1 MDQYIQI
8 IFYHFILSDSVLALK
23 MKPDFFDKADKIKI
37 CFKLAQEYV
46 LKYHTAPSTAQMKE
60 LIHINDMSE
69 QVDDNDVDIIYAQAP
84 KVKEFTQEW
93 LYDNATA
100 WAQWKNFLLSIRN
113 MNSYIKLNQENV
125 SVENVKEIME
135 HAKALFNQNCIIEF
149 AEDSGHGSDFWDAK
163 NHKRIKMARYS
174 TGYPFL
180 DLCMDGGYFAG
191 SLIAL
196 VGAPKIGKSLWLQN
210 LCAESVKHGENNA
223 YITLELAEEIVNTR
237 IGANLFNIKSSEYH
251 LIAEDD
257 EKMKEVMQ
265 GFKRSCIVPPG
276 ALIIKQF
283 PTSAASVVDLEAFLL
298 EKESELST
306 EGRPFHFKNVFVDYI
321 NIMRNYRNPNT
332 ENTYMKIK
340 QIAEDLRAMA
350 IKHNWTII
358 TATQTNRAQFDTNDI
373 NGSNVSE
380 STALIA
386 TVDLMFGI
394 IASPEMRN
402 NNKYVLKCM
411 YDRVARKDGYKKDFT
426 LAVDYLRITED
437 LNEPYRDSEVY
448 VPSNGRINTNEYKPQ
463 YNKGGYKE
471 PPAQQPLGSP
481 MQIKP
486 NTGFE
491 APAVIQTPP
500 QKKQPT
506 ATGMSLGIP
515 LDASPTMPPPN
526 PLIRNAVNITGNGLF
541 DKN

>member
-1 MDQYIQI
+1 MINVNNIEY
-8 IFYHFILSDSVLALK
+8 IFYHFILTDTELTSKTKPEFFNSPCSRACFGLAR
-23 MKPDFFDKADKIKI
+23 D
-37 CFKLAQEYV
+37 YV
-46 LKYHTAPSTAQMKE
+46 MKYHTPPTLTEMQE
-60 LIHINDMSE
+60 LIKLNNLSE
-69 QVDDNDVDIIYAQAP
+69 TVKDDLIEILYTFKERLN
-84 KVKEFTQEW
+84 EFTQEW

-100 WAQWKNFLLSIRN
+100 WVQWMNFLKSVNN
-113 MNSYIKLNQENV
+113 MNSYLKLNQEGI
-125 SVENVKEIME
+125 SVDNIKEVME
-135 HAKALFNQNCIIEF
+135 HAKAMFNQECIIEF
-149 AEDSGHGSDFWDAK
+149 ADDNGHGSDFWDAK

-191 SLIAL
+191 SLVTF

-251 LIAEDD
+251 LVANDD
-257 EKMKEVMQ
+257 EKMKEIIQ
-265 GFKRSCIVPPG
+265 NFRRSCLVPPG
-276 ALIIKQF
+276 ALIVKQF
-283 PTSAASVVDLEAFLL
+283 PTSAASVIDLEGFLL
-298 EKESELST
+298 EKEMELST
-306 EGRPFHFKNVFVDYI
+306 EGHPFHFKNVFVDYI

-426 LAVDYLRITED
+426 LHVDYLRITED
-437 LNEPYRDSEVY
+437 LSEPYRDSEVC
-448 VPSNGRINTNEYKPQ
+448 VPGKGRMNMNEYNTNQQAYQSTSSMRPNVSFDKKPAMSSTA
-463 YNKGGYKE
+463 KGMNIG
-471 PPAQQPLGSP
+471 
-481 MQIKP
+481 
-486 NTGFE
+486 
-491 APAVIQTPP
+491 
-500 QKKQPT
+500 
-506 ATGMSLGIP
+506 GIP
-515 LDASPTMPPPN
+515 LDAASTVPPPN
-526 PLIRNAVNITGNGLF
+526 PMLRNTVNITGTGLF
-541 DKN
+541 DKK

>member
-1 MDQYIQI
+1 MDNNIEYV
-8 IFYHFILSDSVLALK
+8 FYHFILTDTELTSK
-23 MKPDFFDKADKIKI
+23 TQPDFFKAEKVRI
-37 CFKLAQEYV
+37 CFDLARNYV
-46 LKYHTAPSTAQMKE
+46 MKYHTPPSMEQMLE
-60 LIHINDMSE
+60 LIHINNFSDKVE
-69 QVDDNDVDIIYAQAP
+69 DDVVEIIYKGYLP
-84 KVKEFTQEW
+84 KLREFTQEW

-100 WAQWKNFLLSIRN
+100 WVQWMNFLLSIRN
-113 MNSYIKLNQENV
+113 MNSYIKLNQEGI
-125 SVENVKEIME
+125 SAENAKEVME
-135 HAKALFNQNCIIEF
+135 HAKAMFNQNCIIEF
-149 AEDSGHGSDFWDAK
+149 TEDNGHGSDFWDAK
-163 NHKRIKMARYS
+163 NHKRVKMQRYS

-191 SLIAL
+191 SLVTF

-210 LCAESVKHGENNA
+210 LCAKSVQHGENNA

-251 LIAEDD
+251 LVANDD
-257 EKMKEVMQ
+257 EKMKDVIQ
-265 GFKRSCIVPPG
+265 KFKKSCIVPPG
-276 ALIIKQF
+276 ALIVKQF
-283 PTSAASVVDLEAFLL
+283 PTSAASVIDLEGFLL
-298 EKESELST
+298 EKEMELST
-306 EGRPFHFKNVFVDYI
+306 EGKPFHFKNVFVDYI

-426 LAVDYLRITED
+426 LSVDYLRITED
-437 LNEPYRDSEVY
+437 LNEAYRDSEVY
-448 VPSNGRINTNEYKPQ
+448 IPTNGKINTVDYKPQ
-463 YNKGGYKE
+463 NYIQLN
-471 PPAQQPLGSP
+471 PNAQPTGHMQP
-481 MQIKP
+481 
-486 NTGFE
+486 NANFE
-491 APAVIQTPP
+491 
-500 QKKQPT
+500 KKSAT
-506 ATGMSLGIP
+506 ATGMVTGSIP
-515 LDASPTMPPPN
+515 LDAAQTIPPQN
-526 PLIRNAVNITGNGLF
+526 PMLRNTVNITGSGLF

>member
-1 MDQYIQI
+1 MDNNIEYI
-8 IFYHFILSDSVLALK
+8 FFHYILTDTELTSK
-23 MKPDFFDKADKIKI
+23 TQPDFFKAECARI
-37 CFKLAQEYV
+37 CFGLARDYV
-46 LKYHTAPSTAQMKE
+46 LKYHTAPSLAQMKE
-60 LIHINDMSE
+60 LVHLNNFAE
-69 QVDDNDVDIIYAQAP
+69 QVNDDLIEIIYSFVG
-84 KVKEFTQEW
+84 KLSEFTQEW

-100 WAQWKNFLLSIRN
+100 WVQWMNFLQSVNAMSTYL
-113 MNSYIKLNQENV
+113 KLNKEGI
-125 SVENVKEIME
+125 SVDNVKEVME
-135 HAKALFNQNCIIEF
+135 HAKAMFNQNCIVEF
-149 AEDSGHGSDFWDAK
+149 TEDSGHGSDFWDAK

-180 DLCMDGGYFAG
+180 DLCMDGGYFSG
-191 SLIAL
+191 SLVTF

-251 LIAEDD
+251 LVADDD
-257 EKMKEVMQ
+257 EKMKEIIQ
-265 GFKRSCIVPPG
+265 NFRRSCIVPPG
-276 ALIIKQF
+276 ALIVKQF
-283 PTSAASVVDLEAFLL
+283 PTSAASVIDLEGFLL
-298 EKESELST
+298 EKEMELST
-306 EGRPFHFKNVFVDYI
+306 EGHPFHFKNVFVDYI

-426 LAVDYLRITED
+426 LHVDYLRITED
-437 LNEPYRDSEVY
+437 LSEPYRDSEVH
-448 VPSNGRINTNEYKPQ
+448 VPSAGRINAPDYRQQAKPMI
-463 YNKGGYKE
+463 
-471 PPAQQPLGSP
+471 QQSSGFGP
-481 MQIKP
+481 MQP
-486 NTGFE
+486 NAGFDN
-491 APAVIQTPP
+491 ANKNTKA
-500 QKKQPT
+500 QKQST
-506 ATGMSLGIP
+506 AMSMTMGSIP
-515 LDASPTMPPPN
+515 LDAASTVPPPN
-526 PLIRNAVNITGNGLF
+526 PLLKNAVNITGNGLF
-541 DKN
+541 DKK

>member
-8 IFYHFILSDSVLALK
+8 IFYHFILSDTELALK
-23 MKPDFFDKADKIKI
+23 MKPDFFDADRLRI

-46 LKYHTAPSTAQMKE
+46 LKYHTAPSAVQLKE
-60 LIHINDMSE
+60 LIHITDMTD
-69 QVDDNDVDIIYAQAP
+69 QVGDDIVDIIYSSEE
-84 KVKEFTQEW
+84 KVREFTQEW

-113 MNSYIKLNQENV
+113 MNSYIKLNQESV

-135 HAKALFNQNCIIEF
+135 HAKSLFNQNCIIEF
-149 AEDSGHGSDFWDAK
+149 SEDGGHGSDFWDAK
-163 NHKRIKMARYS
+163 NHKRVKMARYS

-180 DLCMDGGYFAG
+180 DLCMDGGYFTG
-191 SLIAL
+191 SLITF

-251 LIAEDD
+251 LVANDD

-276 ALIIKQF
+276 ALIVKQF
-283 PTSAASVVDLEAFLL
+283 PTSAASVIDLEAFLL
-298 EKESELST
+298 EKESELSV
-306 EGRPFHFKNVFVDYI
+306 EGKPFHFKNVFVDYI

-426 LAVDYLRITED
+426 LSVDYLRITED
-437 LNEPYRDSEVY
+437 PNEPYRDSEVY
-448 VPSNGRINTNEYKPQ
+448 VPSNGRINTTH
-463 YNKGGYKE
+463 YNSNYRE
-471 PPAQQPLGSP
+471 PQQPQPQSQASISMG
-481 MQIKP
+481 QIRP
-486 NTGFE
+486 NTSFE
-491 APAVIQTPP
+491 TSAP

-506 ATGMSLGIP
+506 ASGISVGIP
-515 LDASPTMPPPN
+515 LDAAPTIPPPN
-526 PLIRNAVNITGNGLF
+526 PLLRNAVNITGNGLF
-541 DKN
+541 DKK

>member
-8 IFYHFILSDSVLALK
+8 IFYHFILSDTELALK
-23 MKPDFFDKADKIKI
+23 MKSDFFDADRLKI

-46 LKYHTAPSTAQMKE
+46 LKYHTAPSAVQLKE

-69 QVDDNDVDIIYAQAP
+69 QVGDDIVDVIYSSEE
-84 KVKEFTQEW
+84 KVREFTQEW

-113 MNSYIKLNQENV
+113 MNSYIKLNQESV

-135 HAKALFNQNCIIEF
+135 HAKSLFNQNCIIEF
-149 AEDSGHGSDFWDAK
+149 AEDNGHGSDFWDAK
-163 NHKRIKMARYS
+163 NHKRVKMARYS

-180 DLCMDGGYFAG
+180 DLCMDGGYFTG
-191 SLIAL
+191 SLITF

-251 LIAEDD
+251 LVANDD

-276 ALIIKQF
+276 ALIVKQF
-283 PTSAASVVDLEAFLL
+283 PTSAASVIDLEAFLL
-298 EKESELST
+298 EKEAELSV
-306 EGRPFHFKNVFVDYI
+306 EGKPFHFKNVFVDYI

-426 LAVDYLRITED
+426 LSVDYLRITED

-448 VPSNGRINTNEYKPQ
+448 VPSNGRINTNEYKHQYSGNYREPQ
-463 YNKGGYKE
+463 
-471 PPAQQPLGSP
+471 QQTASAP
-481 MQIKP
+481 MGQIRP
-486 NTGFE
+486 NTNFE
-491 APAVIQTPP
+491 TPAP

-506 ATGMSLGIP
+506 ASGMTVGIP
-515 LDASPTMPPPN
+515 LDAAPTIPPPN
-526 PLIRNAVNITGNGLF
+526 PLLRNTVNITGNGLF
-541 DKN
+541 DKK

>member
-8 IFYHFILSDSVLALK
+8 IFYHFILSDFELAIK
-23 MKPDFFDKADKIKI
+23 MKPDFFEKADTIRN
-37 CFKLAQEYV
+37 CFKLAQDYV
-46 LKYHTAPSTAQMKE
+46 LKYHAAPTAVQMKE
-60 LIHINDMSE
+60 LVHINDMSE
-69 QVDDNDVDIIYAQAP
+69 QVSDSDIDIIYAQAT
-84 KVKEFTQEW
+84 KVKEFTHEW

-135 HAKALFNQNCIIEF
+135 HAKSLFNQNCIIEF
-149 AEDSGHGSDFWDAK
+149 SEDAGHGSDFWDAK

-191 SLIAL
+191 SLVTF

-251 LIAEDD
+251 LMANDD
-257 EKMKEVMQ
+257 EKMKEIIQ

-276 ALIIKQF
+276 ALIVKQF
-283 PTSAASVVDLEAFLL
+283 PTSAASVLDLEAFLL
-298 EKESELST
+298 EKESELSV
-306 EGRPFHFKNVFVDYI
+306 EGKPFHFKNIFVDYI

-340 QIAEDLRAMA
+340 QIAEDLRAIA
-350 IKHNWTII
+350 IKHNWTIV

-373 NGSNVSE
+373 NGTNVSE

-411 YDRVARKDGYKKDFT
+411 YDRVARKDGYKKDYS
-426 LAVDYLRITED
+426 LSVDYLRITED
-437 LNEPYRDSEVY
+437 LTAPYKDSEVY
-448 VPSNGRINTNEYKPQ
+448 VPSSGRINTNEYKSQ
-463 YNKGGYKE
+463 YNSVSGNKE
-471 PPAQQPLGSP
+471 HCTEHRAINSFGSI
-481 MQIKP
+481 QP
-486 NTGFE
+486 NTEFE
-491 APAVIQTPP
+491 HQNMTP
-500 QKKQPT
+500 QKKQST
-506 ATGMSLGIP
+506 AVGISIGIP
-515 LDASPTMPPPN
+515 LDTSPTLPPSN
-526 PLIRNAVNITGNGLF
+526 TLLRNTVNVTGNGLF

>member
-1 MDQYIQI
+1 MINVNNIEY
-8 IFYHFILSDSVLALK
+8 IFYHFILTDTELTSKTKPEFFNSPCSRACFGLAR
-23 MKPDFFDKADKIKI
+23 D
-37 CFKLAQEYV
+37 YV
-46 LKYHTAPSTAQMKE
+46 MKYHTPPTLTEMQE
-60 LIHINDMSE
+60 LIKLNNLSE
-69 QVDDNDVDIIYAQAP
+69 TAKDDLIEILYTFKERLN
-84 KVKEFTQEW
+84 EFTQEW

-100 WAQWKNFLLSIRN
+100 WVQWMNFLKSVNN
-113 MNSYIKLNQENV
+113 MNSYLKLNQEGI
-125 SVENVKEIME
+125 SVDNIKEVME
-135 HAKALFNQNCIIEF
+135 HAKAMFNQECIIEF
-149 AEDSGHGSDFWDAK
+149 ADDNGHGSDFWDAK

-191 SLIAL
+191 SLVTF

-251 LIAEDD
+251 LVANDD
-257 EKMKEVMQ
+257 EKMKEIIQ
-265 GFKRSCIVPPG
+265 NFRRSCLVPPG
-276 ALIIKQF
+276 ALIVKQF
-283 PTSAASVVDLEAFLL
+283 PTSAASVIDLEGFLL
-298 EKESELST
+298 EKEMELST
-306 EGRPFHFKNVFVDYI
+306 EGHPFHFKNVFVDYI

-426 LAVDYLRITED
+426 LHVDYLRITED
-437 LNEPYRDSEVY
+437 LSEPYRDSEVC
-448 VPSNGRINTNEYKPQ
+448 VPGKGRMNMNEYNTN
-463 YNKGGYKE
+463 
-471 PPAQQPLGSP
+471 QQ
-481 MQIKP
+481 
-486 NTGFE
+486 
-491 APAVIQTPP
+491 AY
-500 QKKQPT
+500 QPT
-506 ATGMSLGIP
+506 SSMRPNASFDKKPAMSNTAKGMNIGGIP
-515 LDASPTMPPPN
+515 LDAASTVPPPN
-526 PLIRNAVNITGNGLF
+526 PMLRNTVNITGTGLF
-541 DKN
+541 DKK

>member
-1 MDQYIQI
+1 MDASIEYV
-8 IFYHFILSDSVLALK
+8 FYHFILTDTELAGK
-23 MKPDFFDKADKIKI
+23 AQPDFFKAETVRI
-37 CFKLAQEYV
+37 CFELARNHV
-46 LKYHTAPSTAQMKE
+46 LKYHTPPSVNEMKE
-60 LIHINDMSE
+60 LIRLNNFTEKVGD
-69 QVDDNDVDIIYAQAP
+69 DIIEIIYGFE
-84 KVKEFTQEW
+84 KRLNEFTHEW

-100 WAQWKNFLLSIRN
+100 WVQWMNFLVSIRN
-113 MNSYIKLNQENV
+113 MNSYIKLNQENI
-125 SVENVKEIME
+125 SADNAKEVME
-135 HAKALFNQNCIIEF
+135 HAKSMFNQNCIIEF
-149 AEDSGHGSDFWDAK
+149 NEDSGHGSDFWDAK
-163 NHKRIKMARYS
+163 NHKRVKMQRYS

-180 DLCMDGGYFAG
+180 DMCMDGGYFAG
-191 SLIAL
+191 SLVTF

-210 LCAESVKHGENNA
+210 LCAKSVQHGENNA

-251 LIAEDD
+251 LIADND
-257 EKMKEVMQ
+257 EKMKEVIQ
-265 GFKRSCIVPPG
+265 NFKKSCIVPPG
-276 ALIIKQF
+276 ALIVKQF
-283 PTSAASVVDLEAFLL
+283 PTSAASVIDLEGFLL
-298 EKESELST
+298 EKEMELST
-306 EGRPFHFKNVFVDYI
+306 EGKPFHFKNVFVDYI

-426 LAVDYLRITED
+426 LSVDYLRIIED
-437 LNEPYRDSEVY
+437 LNEAYRDSEVY
-448 VPSNGRINTNEYKPQ
+448 VPTNGRINTTDYRQNTYR
-463 YNKGGYKE
+463 E
-471 PPAQQPLGSP
+471 PPAQQQPSMSMSGP
-481 MQIKP
+481 MQP
-486 NTGFE
+486 NPNFN
-491 APAVIQTPP
+491 TP
-500 QKKQPT
+500 KKQST
-506 ATGMSLGIP
+506 ATTMTTGGIP
-515 LDASPTMPPPN
+515 LDAAQTVPPPN
-526 PLIRNAVNITGNGLF
+526 PLIRSAVNITGSGLF
-541 DKN
+541 EKK